1 MAYVYDEDKDSS
13 DVVILNAQ
21 DFDGEPAATIS
32 LPRRVPYGFHGNWV
46 ADA

>member
-1 MAYVYDEDKDSS
+1 MAYTYDEDTDAS

-21 DFDGEPAATIS
+21 DFEGDPVATIQ

-46 ADA
+46 AD